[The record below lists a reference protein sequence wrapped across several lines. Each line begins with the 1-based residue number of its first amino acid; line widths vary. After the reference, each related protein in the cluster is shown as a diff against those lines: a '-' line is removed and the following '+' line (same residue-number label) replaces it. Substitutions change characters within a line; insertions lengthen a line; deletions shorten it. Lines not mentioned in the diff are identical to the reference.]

1 MWYFFRNFEFFPI
14 FWKKQNFYFFSKIQF
29 LKKLAENLSTYS
41 NYEFLQ
47 IKNTKSAINALQ
59 NSFETCYEFYGVK

>member
-1 MWYFFRNFEFFPI
+1 MWLFFWNFEFFPI
-14 FWKKQNFYFFSKIQF
+14 FWKNQNFDFFSKIQF

-47 IKNTKSAINALQ
+47 IKNKKIAINAIG
-59 NSFETCYEFYGVK
+59 NAAKNF